1 LLIFILSVKIKAYE
15 QIKFT
20 RVMGMT
26 IGTTSL
32 LPSPGVDTKNM
43 NPIDISVL
51 KRSLSSAETS
61 AEMLTRMMET
71 GVRPYI
77 GSNIDVR
84 V

>member
-1 LLIFILSVKIKAYE
+1 
-15 QIKFT
+15 
-20 RVMGMT
+20 
-26 IGTTSL
+26 
-32 LPSPGVDTKNM
+32 M